1 MADKEDMLGD
11 INSRKSGILKGA
23 ATRNP
28 YHMPNIE
35 GCRSVYN
42 ERRTMTKPK
51 DRNSNRVVFGT
62 GIRVVTSNLD
72 FATWLSARDDCFLR
86 SVSNIGMSRVLYRY
100 AFDSMDKTSKELYE
114 DYMKTKI
121 FDYMAR
127 RRLLKTAPEVC
138 VK

>member
-1 MADKEDMLGD
+1 MLGN
-11 INSRKSGILKGA
+11 INSRKSGINDGA
-23 ATRNP
+23 VTRNP

-42 ERRTMTKPK
+42 ERGTMNKPK
-51 DRNSNRVVFGT
+51 EKDSNRVVFGT

-100 AFDSMDKTSKELYE
+100 AFDSMDHTSTELYE
-114 DYMKTKI
+114 EYMKTKL

-127 RRLLKTAPEVC
+127 RRLLKNAPEVC